1 MPTRRFEFQEG
12 SSSKFWIIER
22 QARTVTVTFGRI
34 GTTGQAKAKAFPDE
48 NKATREESKLI
59 AEKLRKGYRE
69 VGSRARPSAKA
80 TKNPPA
86 KSEAAAKPRRTT
98 WKTLAKAWSGARKV
112 RRVKPATVRDVVAV
126 CQALEVRRLPLSY
139 LEYLRRFLALGELTL
154 ENEHNDLPTFLNV
167 HALKDLVER
176 RDNFRRTLE
185 SAAAAGEVSPKALKA
200 LSDLIPFGY
209 DTSRTDICW
218 NPSRAAAQGEMA
230 ICFYDHETGKR
241 RDVGQDL
248 WEVLKHYRPNSLKGE
263 H

>member
-12 SSSKFWIIER
+12 SSSKFWAIER

-69 VGSRARPSAKA
+69 VGSRARPPAKV
-80 TKNPPA
+80 TEKPPA
-86 KSEAAAKPRRTT
+86 TPKALAKPRRTT
-98 WKTLAKAWSGARKV
+98 WKALTKAWSGARKV
-112 RRVKPATVRDVVAV
+112 RSVKPATVRDVVAV

-139 LEYLRRFLALGELTL
+139 LEYLGRFLALGELTI
-154 ENEHNDLPTFLNV
+154 ENEHDDLPTFLNI
-167 HALKDLVER
+167 HALKNLVER

-218 NPSRAAAQGEMA
+218 NPSRVSPKARWQSVFTTTRQGNVAMSA
-230 ICFYDHETGKR
+230 RICGK
-241 RDVGQDL
+241 
-248 WEVLKHYRPNSLKGE
+248 S
-263 H
+263 